1 MPRDESFATELGSN
15 LLTRNLATVAAVS
28 TAALAG
34 PHGGVPKAV
43 RLVPRALRGLFL
55 PFYALTWGLT
65 TRRPLVRA
73 LTLLGV
79 VLAAAVV
86 VWGIFADVDARQA
99 AGDTTVDVLDTPP
112 GWLHALAVAVLLG
125 ALTLG
130 VLRGGGAGIA
140 VLAGFAIVYLGLV
153 FTPAPD
159 DVSDAAGRLW
169 RTEPVLVAG
178 VALLACGLVASLLA
192 RPLTAVTRLR
202 RRRRPAAQSGSNSS

>member
-1 MPRDESFATELGSN
+1 
-15 LLTRNLATVAAVS
+15 
-28 TAALAG
+28 
-34 PHGGVPKAV
+34 
-43 RLVPRALRGLFL
+43 
-55 PFYALTWGLT
+55 
-65 TRRPLVRA
+65 VRA

-79 VLAAAVV
+79 VLAAVVV
-86 VWGIFADVDARQA
+86 VWGVFADVDARQA
-99 AGDTTVDVLDTPP
+99 AGNTTVDVLDTPP